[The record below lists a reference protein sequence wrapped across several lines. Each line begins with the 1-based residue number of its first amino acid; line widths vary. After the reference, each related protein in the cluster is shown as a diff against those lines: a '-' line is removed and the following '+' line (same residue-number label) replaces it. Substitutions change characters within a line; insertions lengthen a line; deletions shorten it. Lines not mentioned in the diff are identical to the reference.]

1 MQTLKGRL
9 APGMAGGGWMGVMLE
24 LRKGSATEAAQKRWV
39 GRPVASWRMKG
50 RSRALSVVVVPSD
63 QRRRRGLMRALGSA
77 AAGMDQLIVKPSAPM
92 EPETQ
97 LMPRVPESWPLVSLT
112 AA

>member
-1 MQTLKGRL
+1 MQTLNGRL
-9 APGMAGGGWMGVMLE
+9 APGMVGGGSIGAMLE
-24 LRKGSATEAAQKRWV
+24 LRKGSWTAAAAKRWV

-50 RSRALSVVVVPSD
+50 RSRVLSAVVELSLQV
-63 QRRRRGLMRALGSA
+63 RRRGLMRALGSA
-77 AAGMDQLIVKPSAPM
+77 AVGTDQVIEWPSAPM
-92 EPETQ
+92 APEIQ